1 MERMEMNSLTDI
13 VDQKKAVIFDL
24 FHTLTAIES
33 SWGNELPF
41 TCDMLGISRDAW
53 HDQLQL
59 HSRSRLAGQ
68 QKDPFRIVSQ
78 MAHAI
83 DPTIADNI
91 IHAAIANR
99 IKRFEA
105 ALLNIPDETKVALQ
119 ALKAKGKRLGL
130 ISNADTM
137 EVAAW
142 HKSPIAEYF
151 DVAILSCSV
160 GAVKP
165 EREIYDICLQRLGVQ
180 PSDALY
186 VGDGGSSE
194 LQGAQAVGLTT
205 VMIIGII
212 KNLWADKIDQRKVHA
227 DFIIEHLSELVADQ
241 KESNHRLKHVA
252 KDHAVQ
258 L

>member
-1 MERMEMNSLTDI
+1 MTSLAGI

-33 SWGNELPF
+33 SWGNGRPF
-41 TCDMLGISRDAW
+41 TCDMLGIDRDAW

-59 HSRSRLAGQ
+59 HSRSRLSGR

-78 MAHAI
+78 MARAI
-83 DPTIADNI
+83 DPAIPDET

-105 ALLNIPDETKVALQ
+105 ALLDIPDETKATLQ
-119 ALKAKGKRLGL
+119 ALRAKGKRLGL

-142 HKSPIAEYF
+142 NKSPLAESF
-151 DVAILSCSV
+151 DTAILSCSV

-165 EREIYDICLQRLGVQ
+165 EREIYDICLERLDVQ

-194 LQGAQAVGLTT
+194 LQGAQTVGMTT
-205 VMIIGII
+205 VMMVGII
-212 KNLWADKIDQRKVHA
+212 KDVWADKIEQRKVYA
-227 DFIIEHLSELVADQ
+227 DFVIEHLSELVND
-241 KESNHRLKHVA
+241 
-252 KDHAVQ
+252 
-258 L
+258 